1 MATAASTWTMV
12 PHDPPARADWA
23 GRPRYAPSDFVTLL
37 WREKGLMLAV
47 FLLIFL
53 IGAGFAF
60 TLKKSYTA
68 GSSVLV
74 QLGQEYVY
82 EPRAGDA
89 ARGAVP
95 DVDGLVASETEILM
109 SAQLRERTLRKLG
122 LGAVYPKAGA
132 EYDAASAADKPL
144 IMAKAVQDM
153 GENMNVA
160 ATPAN
165 PVVRISFEHD
175 DPVVAAR
182 TLNAFL
188 EEYLIYRRTVLIQPA
203 SPALERQRALFEDR
217 LGQADAAY
225 QEFLANNNLGDFAA
239 TKTSLTQ
246 LIGQLEGQKYTIEAE
261 LQQRQ
266 GRLASLDAQLAQVA
280 PEIGLYRDAN
290 MADANKLAEL
300 KMKRED
306 LLSRYKPTSI
316 EVQNVEA
323 QIRQLETGMAAGR
336 TAAPGAQR
344 TGVNPVYQTLQTEK
358 IQLAAEIA
366 ALRSHRDANTAQY
379 AEATAQLQRMAELE
393 PEFTDLTRDRE
404 ILQSSVRDFSVKQQ
418 QDEAAR
424 MIAGET
430 NDNIR
435 IVERA
440 SPPPKGASLRRPV
453 LMLAFLFAAFSALC
467 AGLLRM
473 FLRPGMPTPASAA
486 RTLDLPVLGAA
497 PVKAR

>member
-1 MATAASTWTMV
+1 MAYAGSWTSV

-47 FLLIFL
+47 FLVIFL
-53 IGAGFAF
+53 IGAGFAL

-95 DVDGLVASETEILM
+95 DTDSLVASETEILL
-109 SAQLRERTLRKLG
+109 SSQLRERTLRKVGLSVVYPT
-122 LGAVYPKAGA
+122 LGADYAAAPAA
-132 EYDAASAADKPL
+132 EKPL

-160 ATPAN
+160 ATPLN
-165 PVVRISFEHD
+165 PVVRITFEHP
-175 DPVVAAR
+175 DPVMAAR
-182 TLNAFL
+182 VLNVFL
-188 EEYLIYRRTVLIQPA
+188 EEYLVYRRTVLVQSA
-203 SPALERQRALFEDR
+203 SPALERQRVLFEER
-217 LGQADAAY
+217 LAEADTAY

-239 TKTSLTQ
+239 TKASMTQ
-246 LIGQLEGQKYTIEAE
+246 LIGQLEGQRYSLDAS
-261 LQQRQ
+261 LQERQ
-266 GRLASLDAQLAQVA
+266 GRLASLESQLGGVA

-290 MADANKLAEL
+290 TADTDKLASL
-300 KMKRED
+300 KVQRED
-306 LLSRYKPTSI
+306 LRSRYTPDSQTM
-316 EVQNVEA
+316 QNIDA
-323 QIRQLETGMAAGR
+323 QIRQLEAAVASGR
-336 TAAPGAQR
+336 TAAPGARR

-366 ALRSHRDANTAQY
+366 SLRSARDANTAQY
-379 AEATAQLQRMAELE
+379 AEATTKLQQLAALE
-393 PEFTDLTRDRE
+393 PQFTELTRDRD
-404 ILQSSVRDFSVKQQ
+404 ILQSSVRDYTVKEQ
-418 QDEAAR
+418 QDDAAR
-424 MIAGET
+424 MMAGES

-440 SPPPKGASLRRPV
+440 SPPPKGASLKKPV
-453 LMLAFLFAAFSALC
+453 LILAFLFAGFSALC

-473 FLRPGMPTPASAA
+473 FLRPGMPTPASAS

-497 PVKAR
+497 PLKAR

>member
-1 MATAASTWTMV
+1 MAAASTWTMV
-12 PHDPPARADWA
+12 PADPPARDWV

-37 WREKGLMLAV
+37 WREKGLMLGV

-53 IGAGFAF
+53 IGLGFAF

-95 DVDGLVASETEILM
+95 DVDALVASETEILQ

-122 LGAVYPKAGA
+122 LSTIYPKAGA
-132 EYDAASAADKPL
+132 AYDAAPPAEKPL
-144 IMAKAVQDM
+144 IMAKAVQTM
-153 GENMNVA
+153 GESMNVA
-160 ATPAN
+160 ATPTN
-165 PVVRISFEHD
+165 PVVRVTFEHE
-175 DPVVAAR
+175 DPVIAAR

-188 EEYLIYRRTVLIQPA
+188 EEYLVYRRTVLIQPA
-203 SPALERQRALFEDR
+203 SPVLERQRVLFEER
-217 LGQADAAY
+217 LSEADSAY
-225 QEFLANNNLGDFAA
+225 QEFLVSNNLGDFAA

-266 GRLASLDAQLAQVA
+266 GRLASLESQLAQVA
-280 PEIGLYRDAN
+280 PEIGLFRDAN
-290 MADANKLAEL
+290 TTDSNKLAEL
-300 KMKRED
+300 KLQRED
-306 LLSRYKPTSI
+306 LLSRYKPGSI
-316 EVQNVEA
+316 EVQNVDA
-323 QIRQLETGMAAGR
+323 KIRQLEAGMAGGR
-336 TAAPGAQR
+336 TAAPGASR

-358 IQLAAEIA
+358 IQLSAEIA

-379 AEATAQLQRMAELE
+379 AEATQQLQRMAELE

-404 ILQSSVRDFSVKQQ
+404 ILQNSVRDFSVKQQ

-424 MIAGET
+424 MIAGES

-440 SPPPKGASLRRPV
+440 SPPSKGASLRRPV
-453 LMLAFLFAAFSALC
+453 LVLAFLFAAFSALC